1 MVGGSK
7 QSYAIL
13 VANPKTDSGKQRMKI
28 MTETTNGFVL
38 AEEDL
43 KMRGSGEIFGTR
55 QSGIPEFQVADLVED
70 YPILE
75 EARKVASQIVAT
87 PNWREHPR
95 LAFALALL
103 RKERTFRLNIKR
115 E

>member
-1 MVGGSK
+1 
-7 QSYAIL
+7 
-13 VANPKTDSGKQRMKI
+13 

-43 KMRGSGEIFGTR
+43 KMRGSGEILEPVNQEF
-55 QSGIPEFQVADLVED
+55 QEFQVADLVED

-87 PNWREHPR
+87 PVGENTQIGICSLFIWRS
-95 LAFALALL
+95 
-103 RKERTFRLNIKR
+103 KNI
-115 E
+115 